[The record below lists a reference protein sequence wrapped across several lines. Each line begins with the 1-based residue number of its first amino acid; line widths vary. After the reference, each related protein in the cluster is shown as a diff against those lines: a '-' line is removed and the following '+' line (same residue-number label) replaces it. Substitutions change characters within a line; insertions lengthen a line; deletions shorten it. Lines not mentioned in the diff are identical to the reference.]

1 MDYPF
6 RILHRTHN
14 HRSMCRNVILS
25 LCSLPQNTGRLVL
38 TLSGHLAEQLVGQ
51 LLREDQRLTEGERAV
66 ITHLTEE
73 LQPGAHQSHAQIG
86 QRRRRSLVL
95 QQQHQIR
102 HTLMISTLIRLSFP
116 RFEKFSFITL
126 PRKWILWC
134 IILYVMT
141 KGKQWFLFSLAAE
154 WKTSL
159 LTG

>member
-14 HRSMCRNVILS
+14 HCSMCRNVILN
-25 LCSLPQNTGRLVL
+25 LCSLPQNTGHLVL

-66 ITHLTEE
+66 ITRLTEE

-86 QRRRRSLVL
+86 QRRRGSLVL

-102 HTLMISTLIRLSFP
+102 HNLMTSTLIRLSFP
-116 RFEKFSFITL
+116 RFETFSFITL
-126 PRKWILWC
+126 PRK
-134 IILYVMT
+134 
-141 KGKQWFLFSLAAE
+141 
-154 WKTSL
+154 
-159 LTG
+159 